1 MKGELF
7 EIDSNKI
14 LVWEYNSPVSN
25 AGITTQGQA
34 FTGQGSSIF
43 RSYRYEPMFLGF
55 VRKTL
60 TPTVPIELLPNTS
73 HCSVPTSINPS
84 QNQTQG
90 VLKLY
95 PNPAKSKITLKTT
108 AELIGKP
115 IMIYNLLGQL
125 MYSQP
130 ITINL
135 TDINITSLA
144 KGTYILNISHR
155 HTQQII
161 IL

>member
-1 MKGELF
+1 MLTMVVLFLLYFQTVQPILLPIAAQQPSNGNVLICCGVKGELF

-60 TPTVPIELLPNTS
+60 TPRVPIELLPNTS

-115 IMIYNLLGQL
+115 ILIQNLLG
-125 MYSQP
+125 
-130 ITINL
+130 
-135 TDINITSLA
+135 
-144 KGTYILNISHR
+144 
-155 HTQQII
+155 
-161 IL
+161 